1 MIRNEIV
8 MISAWEGMIRNEI
21 VMPRQVMIRNEIVMI
36 LA

>member
-1 MIRNEIV
+1 MKYLISPRQVMIRNEIV

-21 VMPRQVMIRNEIVMI
+21 VMI